1 MTMTPAEVAAL
12 RTAMGLSQDQLA
24 DMLSVN
30 VRTVRSWESGR
41 QAVSDG
47 SGAALLGLVERH
59 EQLVDQ
65 MLTDGSP
72 VAIARDTPPDATT
85 PRGWHLAAAGRAML
99 AQPDLTVEW
108 T

>member
-1 MTMTPAEVAAL
+1 MTMAPAEVAAL

-47 SGAALLGLVERH
+47 SGAALLGLVERQQ
-59 EQLVDQ
+59 QLVDQ
-65 MLTDGSP
+65 MLSDGSP
-72 VAIARDTPPDATT
+72 IAIARDTPPDATP

-99 AQPDLTVEW
+99 TKPDLMVEW
-108 T
+108 A

>member
-1 MTMTPAEVAAL
+1 MTPAEVAAL

-30 VRTVRSWESGR
+30 VRTVRSWESGG
-41 QAVSDG
+41 QSVSDV

-59 EQLVDQ
+59 EHLVDC
-65 MLTDGSP
+65 MLADGSP
-72 VAIARDTPPDATT
+72 VAITRDTPPDATP

-99 AQPDLTVEW
+99 TQPDLTVEW

>member
-1 MTMTPAEVAAL
+1 MTMAPAEVAAL

-41 QAVSDG
+41 QSVSDV

-59 EQLVDQ
+59 EHLVDC
-65 MLTDGSP
+65 MLADGSP
-72 VAIARDTPPDATT
+72 IAITRDTPPDATP

-99 AQPDLTVEW
+99 TQPDLTVEW
-108 T
+108 A

>member
-1 MTMTPAEVAAL
+1 MTMAPAEVAAL

-47 SGAALLGLVERH
+47 SGAALWGLVERH
-59 EQLVDQ
+59 EQLIDQ
-65 MLTDGSP
+65 MLADGSP
-72 VAIARDTPPDATT
+72 VAITRDTPPDATT

>member
-41 QAVSDG
+41 QSVSDV

-59 EQLVDQ
+59 EHLVDC
-65 MLTDGSP
+65 MLADGSP
-72 VAIARDTPPDATT
+72 VAIARDTPPDAAP

-99 AQPDLTVEW
+99 AKPDLTVEW

>member
-1 MTMTPAEVAAL
+1 MTMAPAEVAAL

-47 SGAALLGLVERH
+47 SGAALLGLVERQQ
-59 EQLVDQ
+59 QLVDQ
-65 MLTDGSP
+65 MLSDGSP
-72 VAIARDTPPDATT
+72 VAIARDTPPDAAP

-99 AQPDLTVEW
+99 AQPDLMVEW
-108 T
+108 A